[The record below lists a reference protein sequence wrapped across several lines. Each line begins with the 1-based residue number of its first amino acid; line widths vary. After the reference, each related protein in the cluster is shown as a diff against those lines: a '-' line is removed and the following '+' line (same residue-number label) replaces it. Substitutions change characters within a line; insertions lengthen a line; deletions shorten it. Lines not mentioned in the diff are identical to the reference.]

1 MKSFFSKFT
10 QSIEH
15 DSTIWCTVLCIFRL
29 SGKGRNCRRPT
40 EVRIQGRGS
49 NSGIYQDQ
57 VDREAGQ
64 LSYTVEEVETENFCC
79 YGSEEKDY
87 STSKQKTVNIRA
99 ERNLLGQLLILSQ
112 SNDISFDKLFQFSL
126 SPVPW
131 SLGTADGCLA
141 KTDKSNM
148 TSSSLS
154 PKVQSLWLMEMHW
167 FVQLPICLPHSVSCT
182 CCIPSIA
189 KVQYCPFCNRFILS
203 SEHQDAWTTE
213 TGYLFGSCCWW
224 TDHENAYRLRKLYA
238 RGWEQTQPTCRYCIN
253 PVWLQH
259 KVY

>member
-64 LSYTVEEVETENFCC
+64 LSYTVEEVETENFCY

-167 FVQLPICLPHSVSCT
+167 FVQLPICLPHSVSLHVLYSKHCQSAVL
-182 CCIPSIA
+182 SI
-189 KVQYCPFCNRFILS
+189 L
-203 SEHQDAWTTE
+203 
-213 TGYLFGSCCWW
+213 
-224 TDHENAYRLRKLYA
+224 
-238 RGWEQTQPTCRYCIN
+238 
-253 PVWLQH
+253 
-259 KVY
+259 